1 MYRFYPFL
9 SFFFDWMNFLL
20 RVMASWSPSFSNN
33 PKVAQ
38 LPPGVHPNTIFGWT
52 TCISKTPRLRSFVE
66 VVRSRVENDR
76 GTAKGWNGS
85 DTCTLSFNIPNQMY
99 CTSLLLVYHYNHLA
113 FFYAS
118 MYIYIYHYQIPIYS
132 KPSHISCVF
141 PHMIPINHEQ
151 QNSKIARLA
160 SRMGFTLFCGQC
172 SRRLRLL
179 LLRCKRQLIQ
189 RKPGVWNSKIHS
201 MLTL

>member
-1 MYRFYPFL
+1 MPKGSIESMSIEYTKYIQIPTNKNYNRKKKKTEMYRFYPFL

-118 MYIYIYHYQIPIYS
+118 MYIYIY
-132 KPSHISCVF
+132 ISLS
-141 PHMIPINHEQ
+141 N
-151 QNSKIARLA
+151 
-160 SRMGFTLFCGQC
+160 TY
-172 SRRLRLL
+172 
-179 LLRCKRQLIQ
+179 IQ
-189 RKPGVWNSKIHS
+189 
-201 MLTL
+201 

>member
-9 SFFFDWMNFLL
+9 SFFFDYMFSSSSNF
-20 RVMASWSPSFSNN
+20 RWSPSFPQQ
-33 PKVAQ
+33 PKGCQ
-38 LPPGVHPNTIFGWT
+38 LPGVHPNTIFGWT

-66 VVRSRVENDR
+66 VENDR

-118 MYIYIYHYQIPIYS
+118 MYIYIYHYYIPIYS